1 METIT
6 NILAVIPDWLEALG
20 LLVMGASAIAAL
32 TPTKKDDDFL
42 AKVLAAIRKVANL
55 FALNFANAKPKDDSK
70 D

>member
-6 NILAVIPDWLEALG
+6 SILAVIPDWLEALG
-20 LLVMGASAIAAL
+20 LLVMGASAVAAL
-32 TPTKKDDDFL
+32 TPTPKDDAFL

-55 FALNFANAKPKDDSK
+55 FALNVANAKPKDDSK